1 MTLTTIE
8 PSGSLDS
15 KRRFTYAVLSGAVV
29 VAAGYLWVLFD
40 LWNDWPSLF
49 RTSQSTGYAANF
61 YDLQARAML
70 HGHLY
75 IANGALGGLG
85 RSDHHRPWNMAGRAL
100 DSHGSV
106 QEIDVPEFEAEEFT
120 TM

>member
-1 MTLTTIE
+1 MRQFVQRAEHL
-8 PSGSLDS
+8 PNARDCVPDGAKPGS
-15 KRRFTYAVLSGAVV
+15 R
-29 VAAGYLWVLFD
+29 
-40 LWNDWPSLF
+40 
-49 RTSQSTGYAANF
+49 
-61 YDLQARAML
+61 
-70 HGHLY
+70 
-75 IANGALGGLG
+75 LG